1 MKYNILIVED
11 NEILSNNIN
20 KYLDLEWI
28 NSKQLFSWEK
38 VVFELVSND
47 YDAIILDIWLP
58 DINWLE
64 LCENIR
70 EKWINIPILMLTARS
85 ETKDKIAGFESW
97 TDDYLTKPFDY
108 DELLMRLK
116 ALIRRNMSV
125 KSEHIK
131 LWDIEINLDEKIIS
145 KKEKNIKLSKTEFE
159 LFTLLVQNKW
169 KVLSK
174 EEIFKK
180 VWWDYD
186 PFTSSRK
193 VDVYIGYLRKKLWEK
208 VIETKRGEWYI
219 IN

>member
-131 LWDIEINLDEKIIS
+131 LWDIEINLDEKIIN